1 MARMTTGGARF
12 RIERLDAHQP
22 HQALDAL
29 AIDPDTLAP
38 QLAPDRTA
46 APTALVLWVLVY
58 SSTMNG

>member
-1 MARMTTGGARF
+1 MARMAASGVRF
-12 RIERLDAHQP
+12 RINRLDAHQP

-46 APTALVLWVLVY
+46 APTGIIGVKFVDF
-58 SSTMNG
+58 SH